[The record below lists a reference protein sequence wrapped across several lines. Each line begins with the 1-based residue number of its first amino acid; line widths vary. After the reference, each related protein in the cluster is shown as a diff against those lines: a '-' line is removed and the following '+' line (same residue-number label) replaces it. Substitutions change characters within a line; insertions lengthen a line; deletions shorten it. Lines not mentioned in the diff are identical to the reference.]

1 MYNFKEKMST
11 LLGNDSPVMKNRE
24 KIQIDDIIRDYPE
37 GITIREIDIIPGN
50 PDYIVCRFDE
60 NPRAYFFGGK
70 ALNEA
75 FFTMLKDFGGDLS
88 DLNSELANTFGLRCK
103 PKKIKTKSGK
113 PFTVWS
119 IN

>member
-11 LLGNDSPVMKNRE
+11 LFGNDSPVMKNRE
-24 KIQIDDIIRDYPE
+24 KIQIDDIIRDYPD

-60 NPRAYFFGGK
+60 NTRAYFFGGK
-70 ALNEA
+70 SLNET
-75 FFTMLKDFGGDLS
+75 FFAILKDFGGDLS
-88 DLNSELANTFGLRCK
+88 ALNAELNITGAHCT
-103 PKKIKTKSGK
+103 PKKIRTKSGK